1 MRYQEEGAF
10 METLIWGKR
19 VLRVE
24 NGRFSYV
31 DFVSFS
37 EIQSN
42 FALQI
47 AFAHNNHEENA
58 FRALKMAVFRM

>member
-10 METLIWGKR
+10 VETLIWGKR
-19 VLRVE
+19 ASRVE
-24 NGRFSYV
+24 NGCFSYV

-37 EIQSN
+37 ETQSN

-47 AFAHNNHEENA
+47 AFAHNYEENA